1 MLKYS
6 FLTTIFCERRRLYN
20 RKDMFMATV
29 SKLLEKKDKELVSVS
44 PDTIIRD
51 AIAKMAEKSA
61 GTALVMDGPKLLG
74 IFSERDFLRKIYLKD
89 KCGTG
94 VKVSEIMSTNLTTV
108 TPDTTLEHCMNLM
121 TDRRIR
127 HLPVLDGDQVVGV
140 VSIGDIV
147 KYMVQEKEFV
157 IKNLENYIVGPGM

>member
-1 MLKYS
+1 
-6 FLTTIFCERRRLYN
+6 
-20 RKDMFMATV
+20 MATV
-29 SKLLEKKDKELVSVS
+29 SKLLEKKGKEIISVC
-44 PDTIIRD
+44 PDTGIRD

-61 GTALVMDGPKLLG
+61 GTALVMDGNKLVG
-74 IFSERDFLRKIYLKD
+74 IFSERDFIRKIYLQD

-94 VKVSEIMSTNLTTV
+94 VKVNEIMSTSLTTV
-108 TPDTTLEHCMNLM
+108 TAGTSLEDCMNLM

-147 KYMVQEKEFV
+147 KYMVNEKDFL
-157 IKNLENYIVGPGM
+157 IKNLESYISGPGM

>member
-1 MLKYS
+1 
-6 FLTTIFCERRRLYN
+6 
-20 RKDMFMATV
+20 
-29 SKLLEKKDKELVSVS
+29 
-44 PDTIIRD
+44 
-51 AIAKMAEKSA
+51 
-61 GTALVMDGPKLLG
+61 
-74 IFSERDFLRKIYLKD
+74 
-89 KCGTG
+89 
-94 VKVSEIMSTNLTTV
+94 
-108 TPDTTLEHCMNLM
+108 M